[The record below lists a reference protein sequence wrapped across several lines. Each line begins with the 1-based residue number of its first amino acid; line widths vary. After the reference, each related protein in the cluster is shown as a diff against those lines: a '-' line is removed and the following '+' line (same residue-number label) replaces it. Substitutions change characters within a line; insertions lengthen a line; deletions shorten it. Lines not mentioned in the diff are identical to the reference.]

1 MATILTATGCRQR
14 RHCRGSSPSSV
25 IAGIAS
31 PRCPPDVNPNLAR
44 ALRWIVTAAIIVFLV
59 MFARTIDWAAA
70 WSSIRGAS
78 LPLVLA
84 AASAN
89 FLSIAVKGIRW
100 WLFLKPAGVPSLGLA
115 TRATL
120 AGTGLNNV
128 LVANG
133 GDAARVI
140 FVTRASGL
148 PSSRVLATLAL
159 ERMFDLVGFMVLLVY
174 GIVAYD
180 LPQSLE
186 RWALPAELAL
196 AAVFA
201 LLVWFVHTSRHSSS
215 LEVAEERAVAAGFF
229 ARTKAYLAGFAVS
242 TRSLTTGPRFAGALA
257 ISMAAWAG
265 QIATFELAAA
275 AAHVSIPAAASLAA
289 LLATN
294 LGLLVRATPGNV
306 GFFQFVYAL
315 SVGAFG
321 VSRSDAIAVSLLI
334 QTIQI
339 IPLTTIGIALAPEFI
354 FGRGAAKREARSL
367 TRDSE
372 PVMTGSLPQE
382 GDELA
387 TVPGKT

>member
-1 MATILTATGCRQR
+1 
-14 RHCRGSSPSSV
+14 
-25 IAGIAS
+25 
-31 PRCPPDVNPNLAR
+31 
-44 ALRWIVTAAIIVFLV
+44 
-59 MFARTIDWAAA
+59 MFAKTIDWSAA

-84 AASAN
+84 AAAAN
-89 FLSIAVKGIRW
+89 FLSIAVKGTRW
-100 WLFLKPAGVPSLGLA
+100 WLFLKPAGAPSLALA

-133 GDAARVI
+133 GDAARVV
-140 FVTRASGL
+140 FVTRATGL

-174 GIVAYD
+174 GVIVYD
-180 LPQSLE
+180 LPESLE
-186 RWALPAELAL
+186 KWALPAELAL
-196 AAVFA
+196 AAVLGF
-201 LLVWFVHTSRHSSS
+201 LVWVVYTSRHSTS
-215 LEVAEERAVAAGFF
+215 LDIAEDYATAAGFL

-242 TRSLTTGPRFAGALA
+242 TRSLTSGPRFAGALA
-257 ISMAAWAG
+257 ISMLAWAG
-265 QIATFELAAA
+265 QVMTFELAAS

-321 VSRSDAIAVSLLI
+321 VTRNDAIAVSLLI

-339 IPLTTIGIALAPEFI
+339 IPLTAIGMALAPEFI
-354 FGRGAAKREARSL
+354 FGRRAARREGESVA
-367 TRDSE
+367 RDSE
-372 PVMTGSLPQE
+372 PVLSGGLPEE
-382 GDELA
+382 GEKLA
-387 TVPGKT
+387 AVPGKP